1 MLAEVRLG
9 QSTLTF
15 SSSSCTPKLCPKYV
29 RALAC
34 ELEASAAAEWH
45 LLAACSMPCDQKA
58 GETPHMSTPAKAM
71 LAESAEG
78 VWGIMARLIHAAQN
92 FCRSSG

>member
-1 MLAEVRLG
+1 MPRCPKLQITMLAGLRLG
-9 QSTLTF
+9 QSALTF

-34 ELEASAAAEWH
+34 ELEVSAAAAWH

-58 GETPHMSTPAKAM
+58 GETQTCP
-71 LAESAEG
+71 LRQ
-78 VWGIMARLIHAAQN
+78 RL
-92 FCRSSG
+92 C